1 MAPSTLSQV
10 IKPYSTYT
18 VRCFNDGKLKWTE
31 KTPNMVVNEGLEYVM
46 GRSFGD
52 YEMVGWHCGLLI
64 EGVAEP
70 TDTMQNHPT
79 WSEFMG
85 ATTKMRP
92 LCSWVQQEN
101 LIDYVSSDN
110 QFMIRIPGQVSGAF
124 MTSEQDSNTT
134 DGTLYGVAPFS
145 AVRQVVS
152 GDSLLVTIHLGARA

>member
-1 MAPSTLSQV
+1 
-10 IKPYSTYT
+10 
-18 VRCFNDGKLKWTE
+18 
-31 KTPNMVVNEGLEYVM
+31 MVVNEGLEYVM

-64 EGVAEP
+64 EGAAEP

-79 WSEFMG
+79 WTEFMG
-85 ATTKMRP
+85 CTTKIRP

-124 MTSEQDSNTT
+124 MTSERDSNTT